1 MKLDTVSNKKDKS
14 IPAALSIAGLTLGI
28 WVLYESF
35 AGKLV
40 VSMYQGKSLSIL
52 NKLIKYQQKK
62 PVQHY
67 LDLADRL
74 FYEYWLIFG
83 VGLSLLM
90 ALGILI
96 SRCQWRL
103 SKTQPGAD
111 LGEGGFGRHR
121 DSIRHVV
128 TILVVSLA
136 ARMILLPLFIDL
148 PLAGDEVFYWL
159 ASKYLAKGDFVATTL
174 HPPLWSYLLALPAA
188 IYDDPISGRILSV
201 LIGAGCPIIV
211 YLLASIVFDKR
222 TAVIGGLLYALYP
235 VHVCYSHYLW
245 AELLVS
251 FLCLLSIYFFMLF
264 VKDPGRNRFFF
275 LSFAVT
281 GVALLAKEFA
291 GMIFAGLLVAVFFV
305 KMEKKKKMI
314 PLACLLFAMPVFLY
328 SLIISCATGK
338 IVILS
343 DASVRNPCFA
353 AGLNVSVALTGSE
366 ILTGS
371 RSKTPQLEPRAFGA
385 NETEDGDS
393 QGSDSSVSEL
403 LSHLSERSIA
413 DVVKSIKKQIY
424 KLWTPNSFA
433 TTRVAGLPS
442 SDPGSKVWNYG
453 ISHPEPWVY
462 LLTGGYICVLALGI
476 AGICLSPGSL
486 FKLVVIVALASLCSL
501 SVFTYLCSRFRLP
514 FMFIFVIY
522 TAHFL
527 ARPGAMLAN
536 LRNPIRTCLLLIL
549 MRIFWDIVFVKMST
563 VGAWG

>member
-1 MKLDTVSNKKDKS
+1 MSHDTVSNKKDKS
-14 IPAALSIAGLTLGI
+14 IPAALSIAGVTLGI

-35 AGKLV
+35 AGRLIV
-40 VSMYQGKSLSIL
+40 AMYQGKSLSIL
-52 NKLIKYQQKK
+52 NKLIKYQHKK

-74 FYEYWLIFG
+74 FYEYGLAFG

-103 SKTQPGAD
+103 SKTQPGGD
-111 LGEGGFGRHR
+111 LGEGGFGVHR

-174 HPPLWSYLLALPAA
+174 HPPLWSNLLALPAA

-201 LIGAGCPIIV
+201 LIGTGCPIIV
-211 YLLASIVFDKR
+211 YLLASIVFNKR

-251 FLCLLSIYFFMLF
+251 FLCLLSVYFFMLF

-275 LSFAVT
+275 LSFAVA

-291 GMIFAGLLVAVFFV
+291 GLIFAGLLVAVFFV
-305 KMEKKKKMI
+305 KMEKKKKII

-328 SLIISCATGK
+328 SLIISCATGR

-353 AGLNVSVALTGSE
+353 AGLNVSTALTGSE

-371 RSKTPQLEPRAFGA
+371 RSKTPQLAPRAFGA
-385 NETEDGDS
+385 NETKDGDS
-393 QGSDSSVSEL
+393 QVRDSSVSEL

-413 DVVKSIKKQIY
+413 DVVKSMKKQIY
-424 KLWTPNSFA
+424 NLWTPNSFPIA
-433 TTRVAGLPS
+433 RVAGTNSPETWS
-442 SDPGSKVWNYG
+442 YG

-462 LLTGGYICVLALGI
+462 LLTGGYICVLTLGI
-476 AGICLSPGSL
+476 AGICLSPGNL
-486 FKLVVIVALASLCSL
+486 FKVVVIVALASLCSL
-501 SVFTYLCSRFRLP
+501 SVFTFLCSRFRLP

-536 LRNPIRTCLLLIL
+536 LRNPIRACLLLIL
-549 MRIFWDIVFVKMST
+549 MRIFWGIVFVKMST